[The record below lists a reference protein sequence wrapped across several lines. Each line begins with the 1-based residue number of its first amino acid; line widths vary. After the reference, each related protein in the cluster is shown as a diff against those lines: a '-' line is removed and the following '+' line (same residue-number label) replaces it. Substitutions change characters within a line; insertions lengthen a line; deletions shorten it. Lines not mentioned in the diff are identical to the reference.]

1 MSGPFVDL
9 GLLLGAA
16 VAGGLAAHLLH
27 APPVVGYILAGI
39 LVGPA
44 TPGPTVRDLRTFELF
59 AQIGLVLLLFSAGLE
74 FSLQDLWRVR
84 RVALYGTP
92 LGMAAIVLLVT
103 GFGGLLGWLLPHRL
117 AAGVALSVASSTV
130 LLKFLQDRH
139 ELGSLHG
146 RILLGI
152 SLTQDLVAVL
162 VLAVLP
168 ALAPAGQARTD
179 LLLRGFLQAAVVLLP
194 LLWLARRGVPHLLA
208 RIARARSTELFLLAV
223 VALAVGTAAFTA
235 HVGLSLALGAFLAGL
250 VVSESEFAHETL
262 SRVLPL
268 RDVFVAVFFVSVGM
282 LLEPRTLLEQ
292 AGAILG
298 MGLLVAV
305 GNALVWAAV
314 VRAAG
319 HSRGIAVLCGTGLA
333 QMGEFSYLVA
343 GAARSHGL
351 LPESLYE
358 TILAASLLTILL
370 NALTFR
376 HRPAWLEGL
385 VGMNRVTPRVASR
398 GTGRLTGH
406 VVLCGFGRVG
416 QEVADALDA
425 FGIPYAAVD
434 LDPEALQVAKTR
446 GARAVFGDVANPL
459 ALRQAGAERA
469 RLAVVAVPDF
479 GAAYRCVRALREL
492 NPHLP
497 ILVRVHRS
505 SYRALLLEA
514 GATEVIQPEVEA
526 ALTIVRHSLDW
537 LGIDHDAGRAY
548 LKRARAHWPDALRAE
563 GVPEGLQVRE
573 VVVHN
578 PDLVHRSLR
587 QTRLAERTGALLASL
602 THPDGREIRNPGPEE
617 ILREGDRL
625 LAIGEPDQLD
635 ALERLCGG
643 DPRKGS

>member
-1 MSGPFVDL
+1 MDL
-9 GLLLGAA
+9 GVLLGAA

-44 TPGPTVRDLRTFELF
+44 TPGPTVRDPQTFQLF

-84 RVALYGTP
+84 RAALLGTP
-92 LGMAAIVLLVT
+92 LGIMTIVLLVA
-103 GFGGLLGWLLPHRL
+103 GFGGLLGWPLPHRL
-117 AAGVALSVASSTV
+117 AAGAALSVASSTV

-168 ALAPAGQARTD
+168 ALAPAGQARVD

-194 LLWLARRGVPHLLA
+194 LLWLARRVVPQLLA
-208 RIARARSTELFLLAV
+208 RIARTRSTELFLLAV
-223 VALAVGTAAFTA
+223 VGLAVGTAGFTA
-235 HVGLSLALGAFLAGL
+235 QMGLSLALGAFLAGL

-282 LLEPRTLLEQ
+282 LLDPGTLMEQ
-292 AGAILG
+292 AGLILG
-298 MGLLVAV
+298 MVLLVAV
-305 GNALVWAAV
+305 GNALVWTGV

-319 HSRGIAVLCGTGLA
+319 YPSRIAALCGVGLA

-351 LPESLYE
+351 LPEPLYE
-358 TILAASLLTILL
+358 AILAASLLTILL

-376 HRPAWLEGL
+376 HRPAWLERFL
-385 VGMNRVTPRVASR
+385 GMHRGTPKVVSR
-398 GTGRLTGH
+398 GTDRLTGH

-416 QEVADALDA
+416 REVADALDA

-434 LDPEALQVAKTR
+434 LDPEALQVARTR
-446 GARAVFGDVANPL
+446 GAQAVFGDVANPL
-459 ALRQAGAERA
+459 ALRRAGAERA

-479 GAAYRCVRALREL
+479 GVAYRCVRTLRDL
-492 NPHLP
+492 NPNLP
-497 ILVRVHRS
+497 VLARVHRS
-505 SYRALLLEA
+505 RYRALLLEA

-526 ALTIVRHSLDW
+526 ALTIVRHSLDR
-537 LGIDHDAGRAY
+537 LGIDHEAGREY
-548 LKRARAHWPDALRAE
+548 LKRARAHWPEALRAE
-563 GVPEGLQVRE
+563 ESAEGLQVRE

-578 PDLVHRSLR
+578 PALVHRSLR
-587 QTRLAERTGALLASL
+587 RARLAERTGALLASL

-617 ILREGDRL
+617 ILLKGDRL
-625 LAIGEPDQLD
+625 LAIGEPAQLD

-643 DPRKGS
+643 APRLDP